1 MYVKQFQSD
10 ARAREKP
17 CLRCGTS
24 LRKNLDDKYCPE
36 CGLSVWL
43 SLNPNDT
50 LEWSSPPWLR
60 RSAKG
65 AALLALAQPL
75 AFIAYLLA
83 AFGYAFASMFGPY
96 SDYAIETGQHDAELA
111 AATTQAAT
119 QAAALAAAQEA
130 AMEAAYANATSVPLA
145 IAAIVAGAYF
155 LVNAASLVLLTTN
168 EERYPDRVKPVRYG
182 AQIAAGASSLLG
194 LALITMGVPRL
205 ATGWPVHSMNST
217 VLMLLAELAFA
228 GCAFVAWLWLR
239 RIASRAGQPFLS
251 KLCGYLLF
259 LPVLPFIKAAPF
271 FGIWFLYLLSPL
283 AYIVPILYIPLSIYL
298 FIRFA
303 LLLSRAAPE
312 AEKSW
317 ASESKPEGW
326 VQPAPA
332 PPPPQFTS

>member
-1 MYVKQFQSD
+1 MYVKQFTSD

-50 LEWSSPPWLR
+50 LEWSNPPWLR

-83 AFGYAFASMFGPY
+83 ALGTVTSMFGAY
-96 SDYAIETGQHDAELA
+96 SDFALETGEHDQELMA
-111 AATTQAAT
+111 AATQPGGLEAFE
-119 QAAALAAAQEA
+119 AAQA
-130 AMEAAYANATSVPLA
+130 SATSVPLA
-145 IAAIVAGAYF
+145 IAAVVAGVYF
-155 LVNAASLVLLTTN
+155 LINGAGLVLLTTN

-182 AQIAAGASSLLG
+182 AQIAAAVSGLLG
-194 LALITMGVPRL
+194 VALIAMGLPRL
-205 ATGWPVHSMNST
+205 ASGWPVHSMNST
-217 VLMLLAELAFA
+217 LLMLLTELTFA
-228 GCAFVAWLWLR
+228 GCAFVTWLWLR
-239 RIASRAGQPFLS
+239 RIAVRAGQPFLS

-259 LPVLPFIKAAPF
+259 LPILPFIKAAPF
-271 FGIWFLYLLSPL
+271 LGIWFLYMLAPL
-283 AYIVPILYIPLSIYL
+283 AYILPILYIPLSIYL

-317 ASESKPEGW
+317 ASETKPEGW
-326 VQPAPA
+326 VAPPPAPA
-332 PPPPQFTS
+332 PQFTTYER